1 MGVPAGEILGWL
13 AEGDIEQ
20 VGALAGSHG
29 EDPVFTVAPRLRDAL
44 SDRLA
49 RIGKTAVVLSPLR
62 VRSFLLRSLLHGAH
76 PPLDTGT
83 DLPTRSV
90 TSEVPG
96 EALAQ
101 HLLTTDLAQVLH
113 EAAADLDADVAAMLR
128 LAQEEARL
136 ELAKAAEGTDASPA
150 EEPPAYVDEPATDED
165 GAVETEECFDVD
177 DLRELLGDFEDE
189 PEPGE
194 AASDLRED
202 DAIPP
207 PAPADAQVSPEVE
220 PSRNEPILDTT
231 SPSAADPGQE
241 FTMPSTHHAHPEDAL
256 EPAHGEASVEPT
268 PVAAHTESEKAEQ
281 PEPSAATIE
290 ADERAALTEAA
301 AVLEQLLGDEPPS
314 TPFLEPSEIQSALA
328 ALDIDE
334 PAPTRR
340 AAAPQEMPFAA
351 DAPVAEA
358 TSMPTFEPKADA
370 PEAETRDQAIAK
382 HEARSEPANASGAAD
397 HEVGSAVGG
406 LADAEFAETSVAAAI
421 DTASA
426 KAIESPAGG
435 GSAPRVAR
443 SAEVADTSTTDDA
456 APRVA
461 ATTTMP
467 MAGAAAEPAGSSRS
481 AVPAPSAG
489 TPATAGGEHEVL
501 GAAMQRVD
509 AFLDRL
515 KAALVEMAAR
525 PAAPAPAPLPAPAA
539 PPLDVAPLVGAID
552 GGFAKA
558 VQQSE
563 AAAHALT
570 GLAERID
577 GLGQRL
583 EASTGATVAALQAA
597 PATNARPTA
606 PQFVMPRSSVVPW
619 VLLAVAGLVTAWSV
633 LFWFK
638 TGSPRL
644 ALGTLVG
651 ANLVGCCLLAG
662 RR

>member
-76 PPLDTGT
+76 PPLDAGT
-83 DLPTRSV
+83 NLPNRSV

-113 EAAADLDADVAAMLR
+113 EAAADLDADVAAMLE
-128 LAQEEARL
+128 LAKEEARL
-136 ELAKAAEGTDASPA
+136 DLAKAMEATNAVPD
-150 EEPPAYVDEPATDED
+150 EEPPAYVDAPAIDED
-165 GAVETEECFDVD
+165 GAVEAEECFDVD

-189 PEPGE
+189 PEPE
-194 AASDLRED
+194 PDETTFDTRD
-202 DAIPP
+202 DVIPP
-207 PAPADAQVSPEVE
+207 PAPADAQVPPEGE

-231 SPSAADPGQE
+231 SPPAADPVQE
-241 FTMPSTHHAHPEDAL
+241 STMPSTHHAHPEDAL
-256 EPAHGEASVEPT
+256 EPAHEEALVDTT
-268 PVAAHTESEKAEQ
+268 PVAADAELETAPG
-281 PEPSAATIE
+281 PEPSAAAIE
-290 ADERAALTEAA
+290 ADDRAALTEAA

-334 PAPTRR
+334 PVPTRR
-340 AAAPQEMPFAA
+340 AT
-351 DAPVAEA
+351 VAQDV
-358 TSMPTFEPKADA
+358 PLPADA
-370 PEAETRDQAIAK
+370 PEAKATSTPTGAPKALAPGPETPSPAIANR
-382 HEARSEPANASGAAD
+382 EARSEPGSDSEATE
-397 HEVGSAVGG
+397 HEVGSADEG
-406 LADAEFAETSVAAAI
+406 LAAALAGSASNPA
-421 DTASA
+421 TAM
-426 KAIESPAGG
+426 AIEPSADE
-435 GSAPRVAR
+435 GSAPSESRVAGI
-443 SAEVADTSTTDDA
+443 VGTSTTHAA
-456 APRVA
+456 APTLPLA
-461 ATTTMP
+461 EAT
-467 MAGAAAEPAGSSRS
+467 AEPARSSRS
-481 AVPAPSAG
+481 ADPAPIAD
-489 TPATAGGEHEVL
+489 TPATAGNGHEVL

-525 PAAPAPAPLPAPAA
+525 PATPAPAPAASPMPAA
-539 PPLDVAPLVGAID
+539 PPLDMAPLVGAID

-577 GLGQRL
+577 GLGRRL
-583 EASTGATVAALQAA
+583 ESSTGATVAALQAA

-606 PQFVMPRSSVVPW
+606 PYFVMPRSSAMPW
-619 VLLAVAGLVTAWSV
+619 IMLAVAGLVTAWSV

>member
-62 VRSFLLRSLLHGAH
+62 VRSFLLRSLMHGAH

-83 DLPTRSV
+83 ALPTQPT
-90 TSEVPG
+90 TSEVPI

-113 EAAADLDADVAAMLR
+113 EAAADLDTDVAAMLQ
-128 LAQEEARL
+128 LAQEEAQL
-136 ELAKAAEGTDASPA
+136 ELAKAMEETGEAPDA
-150 EEPPAYVDEPATDED
+150 EPPGYVDAPSTDED
-165 GAVETEECFDVD
+165 HTAEAEECFDVD

-189 PEPGE
+189 PKPAPKPDE
-194 AASDLRED
+194 AAFDRAGD
-202 DAIPP
+202 DAIPAP
-207 PAPADAQVSPEVE
+207 TPADGRMSLEVE
-220 PSRNEPILDTT
+220 PSRNEPILATT
-231 SPSAADPGQE
+231 SPPAADPVQE
-241 FTMPSTHHAHPEDAL
+241 STMPSTHHAHTEAAL
-256 EPAHGEASVEPT
+256 EPVHEESVDTT
-268 PVAAHTESEKAEQ
+268 PVAPAAELEQASQ
-281 PEPSAATIE
+281 PEPSAAASE

-301 AVLEQLLGDEPPS
+301 AVLEQLLGDAPPS

-334 PAPTRR
+334 PAPTRSKAVVQAEPFAVDTPHAEAMSPPEGEPEAQAPGADTPNAAIANPEAR
-340 AAAPQEMPFAA
+340 RESASPADAGSSVGSADAELAEASADAANAAASAMAIEPLA
-351 DAPVAEA
+351 DAASAPTDLPVAEVV
-358 TSMPTFEPKADA
+358 TDS
-370 PEAETRDQAIAK
+370 
-382 HEARSEPANASGAAD
+382 S
-397 HEVGSAVGG
+397 VG
-406 LADAEFAETSVAAAI
+406 E
-421 DTASA
+421 
-426 KAIESPAGG
+426 
-435 GSAPRVAR
+435 
-443 SAEVADTSTTDDA
+443 A

-461 ATTTMP
+461 AAP
-467 MAGAAAEPAGSSRS
+467 AQPLAEPAAEPSRPGRS
-481 AVPAPSAG
+481 ADPTPTAD
-489 TPATAGGEHEVL
+489 TPATATAGNGHEVL

-525 PAAPAPAPLPAPAA
+525 PATPAPAPSPTPAA
-539 PPLDVAPLVGAID
+539 PPLDMAPLVGAID

-583 EASTGATVAALQAA
+583 EATTGATVAALQTA
-597 PATNARPTA
+597 PAHSRSAA
-606 PQFVMPRSSVVPW
+606 PQFVMPRSSVTPW

>member
-20 VGALAGSHG
+20 VGSLAGTDG

-62 VRSFLLRSLLHGAH
+62 VRSFLLRSLLQGAH
-76 PPLDTGT
+76 PPLDTAT
-83 DLPTRSV
+83 DLPAQPV
-90 TSEVPG
+90 TSEVPV

-113 EAAADLDADVAAMLR
+113 EAAADLDTDVAALLQ
-128 LAQEEARL
+128 LAQEEAQL
-136 ELAKAAEGTDASPA
+136 ELTKAMEEPA
-150 EEPPAYVDEPATDED
+150 AAPDEDPPAYVDAPTTDEER
-165 GAVETEECFDVD
+165 AAEEEECFDVD

-189 PEPGE
+189 PDPLPRPDKATFEQSGGE
-194 AASDLRED
+194 A
-202 DAIPP
+202 IPT
-207 PAPADAQVSPEVE
+207 PAPADAPMSREGE
-220 PSRNEPILDTT
+220 PSRNEPIPDTT
-231 SPSAADPGQE
+231 SPPATDPVQE
-241 FTMPSTHHAHPEDAL
+241 ITMPSTHDAHTEDAL
-256 EPAHGEASVEPT
+256 EPAHEEASVETT
-268 PVAAHTESEKAEQ
+268 PIAAEAEHEQ
-281 PEPSAATIE
+281 ATRTAVPATASD

-301 AVLEQLLGDEPPS
+301 AVLEQLLGDDAPS

-328 ALDIDE
+328 ALDIGE
-334 PAPTRR
+334 PAPTRSPAAVR
-340 AAAPQEMPFAA
+340 AESFAAAAPAA
-351 DAPVAEA
+351 ESAAPPEGEPKTEAPGADTPNAAIPNPEVRSEPASTAEAGNSIGSADAALAEAAAEAASDATSAMAIEPPADAGDVAIHAPVAEVVTVAPADEA
-358 TSMPTFEPKADA
+358 TP
-370 PEAETRDQAIAK
+370 R
-382 HEARSEPANASGAAD
+382 
-397 HEVGSAVGG
+397 
-406 LADAEFAETSVAAAI
+406 AAA
-421 DTASA
+421 A
-426 KAIESPAGG
+426 PAQ
-435 GSAPRVAR
+435 PL
-443 SAEVADTSTTDDA
+443 AE
-456 APRVA
+456 
-461 ATTTMP
+461 P
-467 MAGAAAEPAGSSRS
+467 MAEPARSSRS
-481 AVPAPSAG
+481 ADPAPAAD
-489 TPATAGGEHEVL
+489 TPATAGNGHEVL

-525 PAAPAPAPLPAPAA
+525 PATPTPAPLPMPAA
-539 PPLDVAPLVGAID
+539 PTLDMAPLVGAID

-583 EASTGATVAALQAA
+583 EASTGATVAALQTA
-597 PATNARPTA
+597 PATHARSAA
-606 PQFVMPRSSVVPW
+606 PQFVMPRSSVTPW

>member
-20 VGALAGSHG
+20 VGALAGNDG

-76 PPLDTGT
+76 PPLDTGSE
-83 DLPTRSV
+83 LPIQQV
-90 TSEVPG
+90 ASEVPV

-113 EAAADLDADVAAMLR
+113 EAAADLDTDVAALLQ
-128 LAQEEARL
+128 LAQEEAQL
-136 ELAKAAEGTDASPA
+136 ELAKAIEETAAARGA
-150 EEPPAYVDEPATDED
+150 EPPGYVDAPSTDED
-165 GAVETEECFDVD
+165 HAAESEECFDVD

-189 PEPGE
+189 PEPAKEPDE
-194 AASDLRED
+194 AKFERADD
-202 DAIPP
+202 DAIPE
-207 PAPADAQVSPEVE
+207 PAPGNGRVSMEVE
-220 PSRNEPILDTT
+220 PSRNEPIPATT
-231 SPSAADPGQE
+231 SPPAADPVQE
-241 FTMPSTHHAHPEDAL
+241 STMPSTHQAQPEAAL
-256 EPAHGEASVEPT
+256 EPEHEAPNEAMSGAPE
-268 PVAAHTESEKAEQ
+268 AELEQTSQ
-281 PEPSAATIE
+281 PEPSAAACE
-290 ADERAALTEAA
+290 GDERAALTEAA
-301 AVLEQLLGDEPPS
+301 AVLEQLLGDAPSS

-334 PAPTRR
+334 PAPSRST
-340 AAAPQEMPFAA
+340 AAVQAESFATAAPAA
-351 DAPVAEA
+351 ESAVPPDSGPKTEAPGADTPNA
-358 TSMPTFEPKADA
+358 AIPTP
-370 PEAETRDQAIAK
+370 
-382 HEARSEPANASGAAD
+382 EARSEPASTAGAGNSI
-397 HEVGSAVGG
+397 GSADAA
-406 LADAEFAETSVAAAI
+406 LAEASADAAS

-426 KAIESPAGG
+426 MAIEPAADAGDAAID
-435 GSAPRVAR
+435 APV
-443 SAEVADTSTTDDA
+443 AEVVPVAPADEA
-456 APRVA
+456 APRA
-461 ATTTMP
+461 AAAPAQP
-467 MAGAAAEPAGSSRS
+467 MAEPMAQPARSSRS
-481 AVPAPSAG
+481 ADPAPAAD
-489 TPATAGGEHEVL
+489 TPATAGSGHEVL

-525 PAAPAPAPLPAPAA
+525 PATPAPAPAPLPMPAA
-539 PPLDVAPLVGAID
+539 PTLDMAPLVGAID

-570 GLAERID
+570 GLADRID
-577 GLGQRL
+577 GLGRRL
-583 EASTGATVAALQAA
+583 EASTGATVAAWQTAST
-597 PATNARPTA
+597 TNVRPTA
-606 PQFVMPRSSVVPW
+606 PHFVLPRSNAMPW
-619 VLLAVAGLVTAWSV
+619 VMLAVAGLVTAWSV